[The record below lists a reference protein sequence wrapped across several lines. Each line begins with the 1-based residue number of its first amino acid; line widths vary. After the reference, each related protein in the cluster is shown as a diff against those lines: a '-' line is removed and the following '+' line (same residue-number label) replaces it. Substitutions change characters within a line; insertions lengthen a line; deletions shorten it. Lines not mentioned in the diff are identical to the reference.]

1 MAKKTITTYVDD
13 IDGSD
18 ADGTVTFSF
27 DSTLYEIDLSSKN
40 RKKLEDALEPFIK
53 AARSTGGSRRSGSSS
68 ARKGSRTDLASM
80 RAWAR
85 DNGHEVSE
93 RGRVPASVIEA
104 YDATH

>member
-1 MAKKTITTYVDD
+1 MAKKTITTYIDD

-27 DSTLYEIDLSSKN
+27 DSKLYEIDLSSKN
-40 RKKLEDALEPFIK
+40 RKKLVDALEPFIK
-53 AARSTGGSRRSGSSS
+53 AARSAGGSRRSTSSS
-68 ARKGSRTDLASM
+68 ARGASRTDLASV

-104 YDATH
+104 YDVAH

>member
-13 IDGSD
+13 LDGSE

-27 DSTLYEIDLSSKN
+27 DSKLYEVDLSLKN
-40 RKKLEDALEPFIK
+40 RKKLEDALAPFIK
-53 AARSTGGSRRSGSSS
+53 AARSAGGSRRSSSSS
-68 ARKGSRTDLASM
+68 ARGASRTDLASV

-85 DNGHEVSE
+85 DNGREVSE

-104 YDATH
+104 FDAAH

>member
-27 DSTLYEIDLSSKN
+27 DSKLYEIDLSSKN
-40 RKKLEDALEPFIK
+40 RKKLEDALTPFIK
-53 AARSTGGSRRSGSSS
+53 SARSTGNPRRSNSSS
-68 ARKGSRTDLASM
+68 ARGAGRTDLVSV

-104 YDATH
+104 YDSAH